1 MFGKNKNVD
10 LVTNLIVRVR
20 KYKNEQPYFSFHS
33 IPAIADKENAI
44 ATAEKLNEVVKL
56 EPQEKNWQ
64 TEYYSVPLTL

>member
-1 MFGKNKNVD
+1 MFGKNINVD

-33 IPAIADKENAI
+33 IPAIADTANAI
-44 ATAEKLNEVVKL
+44 ATAEKLNELVKL